1 MKLVQSRL
9 CTKSKERE
17 RQVMVSGYQ
26 WSIVLGVGVL
36 RPDIPLNP
44 PSLSNDLL
52 TSHTQTPP
60 TTGDTERAP
69 HHFDSIRILFKKK
82 RNISCLKKESGF
94 KFAGFYRVILETS
107 RYLLEI
113 LLFFHADIFNF
124 N

>member
-1 MKLVQSRL
+1 
-9 CTKSKERE
+9 
-17 RQVMVSGYQ
+17 MVSGYQ

-69 HHFDSIRILFKKK
+69 HHFDSIRILLKKK
-82 RNISCLKKESGF
+82 RNILCLKKCF
-94 KFAGFYRVILETS
+94 IFHKHFILSLSELTK
-107 RYLLEI
+107 I
-113 LLFFHADIFNF
+113 KA
-124 N
+124 